1 MQQYI
6 LFSLIISLFFLNSC
20 NDKKNKENITK
31 ENIIKE
37 ESNNIPKQIYFSV
50 QKTYPHD
57 INSFTEGFFLDNG
70 IVYEST
76 GSPNDM
82 PLTKSV
88 MGILDIKSGLI
99 DVKSEL
105 DRNIFFGE
113 GIAKCN
119 GKIYQLTYKN
129 KTGFIYNSKTFKK
142 IDSFKFDNEEGWGLT
157 NLNDTTLIMSDG
169 TNSLTFLDTKTFK
182 PSKKLEVFENNVA
195 ITNLNELEYVEGY
208 IYANVYT
215 TNKIVKIDLNSGI
228 VVGIIDLSSL
238 NYEAKSKFSGSLEMN
253 GIAYNDKE
261 KTFLIT
267 GKMWPCVYEIKL
279 TE

>member
-1 MQQYI
+1 MHQFK
-6 LFSLIISLFFLNSC
+6 LLLLIILLFFLNSC
-20 NDKKNKENITK
+20 NDKKNNITN

-37 ESNNIPKQIYFSV
+37 ESNNVPKQIYFSI
-50 QKTYPHD
+50 QNIFPHD
-57 INSFTEGFFLDNG
+57 INSFTEGFFLDKG

-88 MGILDIKSGLI
+88 MGILDLKSGLI
-99 DVKSEL
+99 DIKSEL

-119 GKIYQLTYKN
+119 DKIYQLTYKN
-129 KTGFIYNSKTFKK
+129 RIGFIYNSKTFKK

-157 NLNDTTLIMSDG
+157 NINDTILIMSDG
-169 TNSLTFLDTKTFK
+169 TNSLTFLNTKTFK

-215 TNKIVKIDLNSGI
+215 TNKIIKIDPNSGI
-228 VVGIIDLSSL
+228 VVGTIDLSSL

-253 GIAYNDKE
+253 GIAYNDKQ